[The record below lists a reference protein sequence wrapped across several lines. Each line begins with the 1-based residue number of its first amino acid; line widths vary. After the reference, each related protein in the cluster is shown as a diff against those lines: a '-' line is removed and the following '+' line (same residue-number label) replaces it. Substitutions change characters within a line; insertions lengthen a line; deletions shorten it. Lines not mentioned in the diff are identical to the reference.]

1 MPLVKYEHA
10 SLAILRVHAL
20 FYLPDVVFIALLFF
34 VIQLVVLS
42 VVAPLRPL

>member
-34 VIQLVVLS
+34 CHPAS
-42 VVAPLRPL
+42 GPFSGCTT